1 VSCLPCSS
9 PIYYSSLS
17 IIRARACGREGG
29 KGKRAAERQRHRERE
44 REREHTRVSPLAGMQ
59 QPSVSWCIMASRA
72 HRASSDPTS
81 AAAPGPAQAASLAG
95 NKEEPSAEDAAGDHG
110 WSIAEFLRDQHSAE
124 SLEGIAAEMLAEAR
138 EREFPDDFAWCKH
151 LAREESKGSNV
162 VHAILCEGASA
173 SLGQGNFMR
182 RAVEFVQKKLAV
194 LLTQESATA
203 LEQNEK
209 FCAQADGF
217 MAYGGLEEYFKGLKG
232 WIGPPDD
239 RDPPKTIHDE
249 HCRSAEADE
258 EIYTGNYGVTTTSIK
273 VHARTHTHTHTST
286 HARTHARMHACTHA
300 HVHGCTHA
308 RIFATHTHTHTHECT
323 HARSRFAPARARSD
337 NDDEKGARTH
347 AHTHARARTHVSSS
361 PRAHAHTYSHESTL
375 HWYM

>member
-1 VSCLPCSS
+1 
-9 PIYYSSLS
+9 
-17 IIRARACGREGG
+17 
-29 KGKRAAERQRHRERE
+29 
-44 REREHTRVSPLAGMQ
+44 
-59 QPSVSWCIMASRA
+59 
-72 HRASSDPTS
+72 
-81 AAAPGPAQAASLAG
+81 
-95 NKEEPSAEDAAGDHG
+95 
-110 WSIAEFLRDQHSAE
+110 
-124 SLEGIAAEMLAEAR
+124 MLAEAR
-138 EREFPDDFAWCKH
+138 TREFPDDFHWCKH

-173 SLGQGNFMR
+173 SLEQGKFMR

-239 RDPPKTIHDE
+239 RDPIKTIQEE
-249 HCRSAEADE
+249 HCRSAEANE
-258 EIYTGNYGVTTTSIK
+258 EIYTGNYGVTTTSIE
-273 VHARTHTHTHTST
+273 VHARTHTH
-286 HARTHARMHACTHA
+286 A
-300 HVHGCTHA
+300 H
-308 RIFATHTHTHTHECT
+308 E
-323 HARSRFAPARARSD
+323 
-337 NDDEKGARTH
+337 H

-361 PRAHAHTYSHESTL
+361 PRAHAHTYSHESTM